1 MVGSLGSAWLGALF
15 GDTYLLS
22 MMQMFSA
29 GSAGGVAL
37 VQETG
42 DVGVAQLA
50 QEP

>member
-29 GSAGGVAL
+29 GSAGGL
-37 VQETG
+37 QETG